1 MNLRRAGEEDAAL
14 LAALHATA
22 FAPEEAWSEQ
32 TMRTLVTLPGVMAL
46 LAEEEGLLLLRQ
58 AADEAEVLTLAVR
71 PEARRRGVAMALM
84 ETGLVLLAAG
94 GARRLLLE
102 VAAENAAA
110 LALYTALGFTRAGER
125 RDYYGPGRHAWLLGR
140 NLGGEA

>member
-1 MNLRRAGEEDAAL
+1 
-14 LAALHATA
+14 
-22 FAPEEAWSEQ
+22 
-32 TMRTLVTLPGVMAL
+32 MRTLVTLPGVMAL

-94 GARRLLLE
+94 GARRILLE

-110 LALYTALGFTRAGER
+110 IGLYTALGFSRAGER

-140 NLGGEA
+140 DLGGEA

>member
-1 MNLRRAGEEDAAL
+1 MNLRRAGEEDSAL
-14 LAALHATA
+14 LAAIHATA

-32 TMRTLVTLPGVMAL
+32 TMRTLLTLPGVMAL

-71 PEARRRGVAMALM
+71 PEARRRGVAHALM

-110 LALYTALGFTRAGER
+110 LGLYNGLGFTRAGER

-140 NLGGEA
+140 ELGGEA

>member
-1 MNLRRAGEEDAAL
+1 MNLRRAGAEDAGL
-14 LAALHATA
+14 LAAIHGTA
-22 FAPEEAWSEQ
+22 FPPHEAWSAQ
-32 TMRTLVTLPGVMAL
+32 TMRTLVTLPGVTAL
-46 LAEEEGLLLLRQ
+46 LAEDFGCLLLRQ

-71 PEARRRGVAMALM
+71 PEARRRGVAAALM

-110 LALYTALGFTRAGER
+110 LALYGGLGFARAGER
-125 RDYYGPGRHAWLLGR
+125 RDYYGAGRHAWLLEHH
-140 NLGGEA
+140 LGGEA

>member
-1 MNLRRAGEEDAAL
+1 MKLRRAGEEDAGL
-14 LAALHATA
+14 LAAIHATA
-22 FAPEEAWSEQ
+22 FAPEQAWPER

-84 ETGLVLLAAG
+84 ETGLVLLSAG
-94 GARRLLLE
+94 GARRMLLE
-102 VAAENAAA
+102 VAAENTAA
-110 LALYTALGFTRAGER
+110 LALYTGLGFTRAGER
-125 RDYYGPGRHAWLLGR
+125 RDYFGPGRHAWLLGR
-140 NLGGEA
+140 DLGGEG